1 LSKFLVF
8 KSLDEMPELPVSQA
22 RMSWNKTGS
31 WRSSTPGHRGKL
43 PPCNFNCPAAE
54 DIRGYLDL
62 VKKGKVAEAFEL
74 LTQKN
79 PLPAVCGR
87 VCYHPCQ
94 TDCNRHSFDTELQI
108 RSVEMLIGDWGIQH
122 KRRVRLPEIGAEKV
136 AVVGAGPAGLAA
148 AHYLRR
154 GGVNVVMYDEN
165 HHPGGILHYGIPAYR
180 LDKEIL
186 QAELKRVLDGVD
198 FKANMRLGSDF
209 DLGTLDEFDALFIAT
224 GAHVS
229 KSMRIDGEELAGV
242 ESGLDFLKRVNS
254 GQRVRLD
261 GKQVVVIG
269 GGNTACDVAR
279 SAYRLGASVTV
290 AYRRTENE
298 MPAFAEEVEQ
308 LKAEPIELE
317 FLVAPARIQQ
327 ETDGHLKVTCH
338 RMELGEPDA
347 DGRRRPVVIDG
358 ADFTMI
364 ADVVFA
370 AIGEDPDLDIA
381 PGLTYASDGT
391 LDLSQIDQ
399 RIRDKLFLGGD
410 ILPNPRTVPHA
421 VASGRIAAEQISA
434 FLKGVPYERPEK
446 PAEMAG
452 PEDINFSYFARINY
466 AKRAASSNGTDGAL
480 DEAGAIDEAN
490 RCLSCGVCFECDT
503 CYNYCPDLAIVRTPG
518 GYQANLDYCKGCGIC
533 ARECPSGTLGMKGGK
548 VA

>member
-1 LSKFLVF
+1 
-8 KSLDEMPELPVSQA
+8 MPELPVSLA

-43 PPCNFNCPAAE
+43 PPCNFNCPAGE
-54 DIRGYLDL
+54 NIRGYLDL
-62 VKKGKVAEAFEL
+62 MKKDQIAEAFEL

-108 RSVEMLIGDWGIQH
+108 RAVEMLIGDWGVQN
-122 KRRVRLPEIGAEKV
+122 KLRVRLPETGAKKV
-136 AVVGAGPAGLAA
+136 AVIGAGPAGLAA

-154 GGVNVVMYDEN
+154 DGVNVVMYDEN
-165 HHPGGILHYGIPAYR
+165 HHPGGILHYGIPTYR

-209 DLGTLDEFDALFIAT
+209 DLGTLNHFDAVFLAT

-229 KSMRIDGEELAGV
+229 KSMRIDGGDLAGV

-254 GQRVRLD
+254 GQKVRLD
-261 GKQVVVIG
+261 NKQVVVIG

-279 SAYRLGASVTV
+279 TAYRLGAGVTV

-327 ETDGHLKVTCH
+327 ETDGRLKVICH
-338 RMELGEPDA
+338 RMELGEPDP
-347 DGRRRPVVIDG
+347 DGRRRPMVIDG
-358 ADFTMI
+358 TDFTMT

-421 VASGRIAAEQISA
+421 VASGRVAAEEIAA

-452 PEDINFSYFARINY
+452 PEDINFSYFARINI
-466 AKRAASSNGTDGAL
+466 AKRAASSDGTEGVL

-490 RCLSCGVCFECDT
+490 RCMSCGVCFECDT
-503 CYNYCPDLAIVRTPG
+503 CYDFCPDLAIVRTPG

-533 ARECPSGTLGMKGGK
+533 ARECPSGTLGMQGGQ